1 MKKQLSI
8 LLAASMVAGTVLTG
22 CGGSGKTAE
31 TKTEAPA
38 AAAEGGS
45 TLAVQIGPD
54 PETIDP
60 TLNSA
65 IDGANLILYGFET
78 LLTFD
83 KDSKIVTG
91 QAETYDISDDG
102 LTYTFHLRDGLKW
115 SDGSPLTASDFVYSW
130 KRMANPLT
138 AAPYGYD
145 MLCMVK
151 GYDAISALSETA
163 TEEETQAAVD
173 GLGVSAPDD
182 KTFVVELA
190 TPCVYYEKLCAS
202 PTMSPVNQ
210 ATIEANGDGWAVN
223 PETYIGNGPYKI
235 SEWVPG
241 SYITYV
247 KNENYWD
254 TASIT
259 FDSIKFALM
268 EDSNASYS
276 AYKTGELQ
284 MIKDVPS
291 EEIPTLREQEDFFID
306 PIMGTYYISFNI
318 NKEPF
323 NDAKVRQA
331 LSLAVDRK
339 YLAETV
345 TQGVYSPATNFVG
358 PGVSDAEPGS
368 SFAEVTEKNNG
379 GDFFQVDN
387 YDADLQKAKD
397 LLAEA
402 GYPDGQGFPPMEYM
416 TNDAKYHKPIA
427 EYLQSA
433 WKELGINVDINI
445 VEWSTFTPTRRNG
458 DYDIARN
465 GWVYDYD
472 DPSNMLNLLETEN
485 GNNDGKYSNPA
496 YDELIEKARNTA
508 DKAEHYALLHDA
520 ENLALEDSAMAPLAY
535 ENDFWLQ
542 TPKLKNTWHSPYGFW
557 YFQYGTLEQ

>member
-1 MKKQLSI
+1 MKKKLAV
-8 LLAASMVAGTVLTG
+8 LLAASMLTGTVLAG
-22 CGGSGKTAE
+22 CGSGGDQKTAE
-31 TKTEAPA
+31 PEQTTTT
-38 AAAEGGS
+38 GGN

-65 IDGANLILYGFET
+65 IDGANLVLYGFET

-83 KDSKIVTG
+83 KDSKIVPG
-91 QAETYDISDDG
+91 QAETWEVSDDG

-115 SDGSPLTASDFVYSW
+115 SDGTPLTASDFVYTW

-151 GYDAISALSETA
+151 GYDAIMALSETP
-163 TEEETQAAVD
+163 TDEEVTAAVE

-190 TPCVYYEKLCAS
+190 SPCVYYEKLCAS
-202 PTMSPVNQ
+202 PTMSPVQ
-210 ATIEANGDGWAVN
+210 QKTIEENGDEWAVN

-247 KNENYWD
+247 KNEHYWD
-254 TASIT
+254 IDSIT

-291 EEIPTLREQEDFFID
+291 EEIPTLRDQDDFFID

-318 NKEPF
+318 NREPF
-323 NDAKVRQA
+323 NDPKVRQA

-368 SFAEVTEKNNG
+368 SFVEVTEKNNG
-379 GDFFQVDN
+379 GNFFNVDN

-402 GYPDGQGFPPMEYM
+402 GYPDGQGFPPVEYM
-416 TNDAKYHKPIA
+416 TNDQKYHKPIA
-427 EYLQSA
+427 EYLQGA
-433 WKELGINVDINI
+433 WKQLGINVDIKI

-472 DPSNMLNLLETEN
+472 DPSNMLNLLETKN
-485 GNNDGKYSNPA
+485 GNNDGKYSNPE
-496 YDELIEKARNTA
+496 YDAIISQARDTA
-508 DKAEHYALLHDA
+508 DKAEHYKLLHDA
-520 ENLALEDSAMAPLAY
+520 ENLALADSAMAPLAY

-542 TPKLKNTWHSPYGFW
+542 TTKLKNTWHSPYGFW
-557 YFQYGTLEQ
+557 YFQYGTLEE